1 MRKQVKMSV
10 LKRILAV
17 VIAVAVAVSMLTIPD
32 AEVSAATG
40 KVKSVAVTNLPA
52 KQLTL
57 KKGKSFTLKTKVS
70 VSGKKVSKAVT
81 YKTSNKKVATVNAK
95 GKITAK
101 KNGKAVI
108 TVISKANKKKTVKIK
123 VTVGTPVTSIKL
135 SKTKASLTVGKTL
148 KLKATV
154 APKKASSK
162 SVVWKTSN
170 KKIATVS
177 ANGVVKGIKAGT
189 VKITALAKD
198 GSGKKK
204 VCKVT
209 VKKKQE
215 VPAVITGL
223 TALNDHSV
231 QVSISPAK
239 SLNVNDF
246 VLYTK
251 EYATGVYR
259 KQCVID
265 SISSSDG
272 VNYILTLNDETGLY
286 EDHYVKVAI
295 PKYGTEKEVYYT
307 KGAFQ
312 YTDESI
318 YKVAVGTKMDSSSGG
333 YRYALGGYGFATA
346 TVSGLPAGV
355 GYKVVYSN
363 SYSYVQFYGSPVQ
376 AGVYNVTIVTDD
388 ELGNRMTETVTW
400 LVYNDSGLYAAAT
413 PSYLVYGS
421 AQGVDFSQYVTAA
434 GGSGSYSYALT
445 GTNYNCVIDSDGEL
459 HGTLPMAGD
468 YVFTVVVTDKNNPA
482 LQTSTQVVA
491 HVKQGVTI
499 AGIVKDMNGN
509 PVPYADISF
518 TNQNKASR
526 YSSDIGTSANSEGA
540 YSITLEQG
548 TYDIEASYRGTLKYL
563 YSQSLQ
569 ATQSGYDIQLPLY
582 KVMIYSNN
590 SIVSDS
596 SFETWYDAT
605 GKSCGFGNTL
615 YLKNGN
621 YVLTSKTKN
630 SIYDYTATAYVTVA
644 GNSTMVTANVVI
656 SSNISTVNTGS
667 NQSITVSPVSP
678 AILKF
683 TPTTSGY
690 YEFYVPSVSGLD
702 KSIDV
707 YEYSDPDSSNDRYD
721 WFDSSSSASI
731 TAYMY
736 AGHTYYY
743 KLSKESG
750 NVANVI
756 FNLTYDSDYED

>member
-1 MRKQVKMSV
+1 MRKQAKMSV

-32 AEVSAATG
+32 SEVSAATG

-108 TVISKANKKKTVKIK
+108 TVISKANKKKAVKIN
-123 VTVGTPVTSIKL
+123 VTVGTPVTSVKL
-135 SKTKASLTVGKTL
+135 SKTKANLTVGKTL

-177 ANGVVKGIKAGT
+177 ASGVVKGIKAGT

-204 VCKVT
+204 VCTVT

-231 QVSISPAK
+231 QVSITPAK
-239 SLNVNDF
+239 SLSVNDF

-251 EYATGVYR
+251 EYATGIYR

-265 SISSSDG
+265 SVSSSDG

-312 YTDESI
+312 YTDESV
-318 YKVAVGTKMDSSSGG
+318 YKIAAGTKMDSGSYE
-333 YRYALGGYGFATA
+333 YRYNLNGYGFATA

-355 GYKVVYSN
+355 GYKVVYSGSN
-363 SYSYVQFYGSPVQ
+363 SYVQFYGSPVQ
-376 AGVYNVTIVTDD
+376 TGVYNVTIVTDD

-400 LVYNDSGLYAAAT
+400 LVYNESSLYAAAT

-421 AQGVDFSQYVTAA
+421 SQGVYFSQYVTVA

-445 GTNYNCVIDSDGEL
+445 GANYNCVIDSDGEL
-459 HGTLPMAGD
+459 HGTLPMTGD

-509 PVPYADISF
+509 PIPNADIAF

-526 YSSDIGTSANSEGA
+526 YSTETVTSANSEGA
-540 YSITLEQG
+540 YSITLEPG

-569 ATQSGYDIQLPLY
+569 GTQSGYDIQLPLY
-582 KVMIYSNN
+582 KVVIYSNN
-590 SIVSDS
+590 SAVSDS
-596 SFETWYDAT
+596 SFRTWYDAT
-605 GKSCGFGNTL
+605 GKNCGYGNTL

-621 YVLTSKTKN
+621 YVLTNKVKS
-630 SIYDYTATAYVTVA
+630 SLFDYTATANVTVA
-644 GNSTMVTANVVI
+644 GNSTMVTANITVAG
-656 SSNISTVNTGS
+656 NISVVNTGS
-667 NQSITVSPVSP
+667 NQSTTVSPASP
-678 AILKF
+678 VILTF
-683 TPTTSGY
+683 TPATSGY

-702 KSIDV
+702 SRV
-707 YEYSDPDSSNDRYD
+707 YVYAYSDPDSSNDNYD
-721 WFDSSSSASI
+721 WFNSSSSASI
-731 TAYMY
+731 TTYMT

-743 KLSKESG
+743 KLSKDSG
-750 NVANVI
+750 SAANVV